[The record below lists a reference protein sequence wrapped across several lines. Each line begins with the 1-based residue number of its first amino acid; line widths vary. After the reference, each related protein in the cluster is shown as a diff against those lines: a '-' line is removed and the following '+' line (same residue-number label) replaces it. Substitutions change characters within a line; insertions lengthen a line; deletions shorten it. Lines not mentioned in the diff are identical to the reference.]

1 MEPLRDL
8 AVLKKWDRYVP
19 SITGY
24 TATPPGHVSDTDV
37 CALLGCLERL
47 KPKGTIAGA
56 HVMGGAPFPGIV
68 VKNKALPVP
77 MNDSDFKFLVES
89 GDVAAGQGAYLLGQ
103 DKVRI
108 ANTLWLRAAEK
119 GSKKAMKHA
128 KMDPE
133 LMKKA
138 KLVGMTVVEPQVGD
152 GHSLDTR
159 SESEN
164 HLATVFVVLPSQR
177 SSATFEAR
185 HQGLTVIH
193 DLTASA
199 LFAPHFLVCYP
210 GTEHATLKVQ
220 GAHLAYLTYQLY
232 VDEDFDLP
240 PLLDDLSPGPRAD
253 VAAAF
258 AGWARALAEDSSGGG
273 IPKEHV
279 LYQLDAVYIKKE
291 TIFHK
296 MKSGANATS
305 ITNTKDRLVLSHL
318 APAAKHFNFRILLG
332 HACITQS
339 TSIFRRGYYHRDD
352 WESEVEHDAND
363 YDLDDG
369 RGIETEI
376 NWVLTG
382 LDGKVIKDETLD
394 KELVDTLTARVEKEK
409 LKEGERNC
417 ILNYHVDTD
426 PLDEKDMEEGTLTH
440 GKTASFFIIGPTP
453 PGHVSWDSDDSE
465 GGGSDDD
472 NLPPT
477 KRRHVD
483 LDHNPPPKRRRVQ
496 GAPSPT
502 QPQCAM
508 EPLRELVLLAN
519 WSEYVPSTAWYTRPS
534 REVLDE
540 ANIMELFKYLP
551 SCEPRA
557 GVTADPEALPSPCVV
572 VGQKT
577 LSVPMS
583 ALDFDF
589 LLRSGDLEQSGEFVW
604 EASADKVQIQPVQ
617 TNELWDHRL
626 RRVAIS
632 ALGPPEQELYKDIV
646 LCSSVNLSGLTV
658 VTPPVDSK
666 SYFSHALDVGP
677 HSDDHIASIFVVLPS
692 PLKFAEF
699 EVDHHK
705 HGISFTLDEDQTSSC
720 PKFLTSYTNTEAA
733 SLRLFQKPTC
743 YLTYHLLKKNAPQ
756 SATHNLSDAT
766 LPRPQ
771 IATAFAAWAKHQARR
786 IVLDSAPTGHVLFH
800 LNETYRTKDTLSTE
814 VVDVGSITDADDK
827 LILGYLAPPAKYF
840 GFRILLAHAVIPG
853 TATFRV
859 ARKHGLVDGRMYKVE
874 DYNLDSW
881 GESESEFVV
890 EWTLTGL
897 DGQEVE
903 GSDALCEG
911 LTSTLLNKIDEDIK
925 DAGLVLN
932 DYLDQVKFGEKELEF
947 DEDQMEDDVDVLELT
962 CKKRASFLVIGPEDG
977 CVLSPPSPTP
987 FNHRFTAERSMNPV
1001 KRWRQAQQS
1010 KKGGAW
1016 W

>member
-24 TATPPGHVSDTDV
+24 TATPPGDLSDTDV

-47 KPKGTIAGA
+47 KPKGNIAGA

-77 MNDSDFKFLVES
+77 MNDSDFKFL
-89 GDVAAGQGAYLLGQ
+89 GAYLLGQ

-108 ANTLWLRAAEK
+108 ANTLWLRAAEE

-159 SESEN
+159 SESES

-185 HQGLTVIH
+185 HQGLTFIH
-193 DLTASA
+193 DLTTSA
-199 LFAPHFLVCYP
+199 HFAPHFLVCYP
-210 GTEHATLKVQ
+210 GTERATLKVQ
-220 GAHLAYLTYQLY
+220 GAPLAYLTYQLY
-232 VDEDFDLP
+232 VGEDFDLP

-258 AGWARALAEDSSGGG
+258 AGWSHALAEGSSGGG
-273 IPKEHV
+273 IPKGHV
-279 LYQLDAVYIKKE
+279 LYQLDAVYIKRGTFFSEK
-291 TIFHK
+291 F
-296 MKSGANATS
+296 KSRAKATS
-305 ITNTKDRLVLSHL
+305 ITNAKDILALSHL
-318 APAAKHFNFRILLG
+318 APAAKHFKFRILLG

-339 TSIFRRGYYHRDD
+339 TSIFRRGYYQRDD

-426 PLDEKDMEEGTLTH
+426 PLDEKDLEEGTLTH

-453 PGHVSWDSDDSE
+453 PGHVSWEDSDDSE

-472 NLPPT
+472 DLPPT

-483 LDHNPPPKRRRVQ
+483 SDHSPPPKRRRVH
-496 GAPSPT
+496 GEPSPS
-502 QPQCAM
+502 QAQCAM
-508 EPLRELVLLAN
+508 EPLRDPAVLAN
-519 WSEYVPSTAWYTRPS
+519 WSEYVPSTAGYTRPS

-540 ANIMELFKYLP
+540 TNIMELFKYLP

-557 GVTADPEALPSPCVV
+557 GVTADPEALP
-572 VGQKT
+572 K
-577 LSVPMS
+577 
-583 ALDFDF
+583 
-589 LLRSGDLEQSGEFVW
+589 
-604 EASADKVQIQPVQ
+604 
-617 TNELWDHRL
+617 
-626 RRVAIS
+626 
-632 ALGPPEQELYKDIV
+632 
-646 LCSSVNLSGLTV
+646 
-658 VTPPVDSK
+658 
-666 SYFSHALDVGP
+666 
-677 HSDDHIASIFVVLPS
+677 
-692 PLKFAEF
+692 
-699 EVDHHK
+699 
-705 HGISFTLDEDQTSSC
+705 
-720 PKFLTSYTNTEAA
+720 
-733 SLRLFQKPTC
+733 
-743 YLTYHLLKKNAPQ
+743 

-859 ARKHGLVDGRMYKVE
+859 ARKHGPVDGRMYKVE

-977 CVLSPPSPTP
+977 CVLPPPIP

-1010 KKGGAW
+1010 KKRGAW